1 MLINNIKTVQ
11 QLLNF
16 IKLNPAWLSGF
27 ICGEGCFTGSFFLD
41 KRAKWGMWP
50 QLEFN
55 IAQLFTDVNLLNAI
69 NAFFGN
75 TGSVSERENGV
86 GSVSF
91 GSLNA
96 LRNFIIPFCIKY
108 PLIGNKAQQFIDW
121 LELFE
126 LIQKK
131 TYLGDSL
138 EARDHLV
145 AILDKMR
152 ALNARET
159 RSNKRKVD
167 RNQALVDWLRS
178 LNGVPTLEQKL
189 AIISK
194 LKPKKGQKDSVD
206 I

>member
-1 MLINNIKTVQ
+1 M
-11 QLLNF
+11 
-16 IKLNPAWLSGF
+16 
-27 ICGEGCFTGSFFLD
+27 LD

-55 IAQLFTDVNLLNAI
+55 ITQLFTDVNLLNAI

-86 GSVSF
+86 GSVTF
-91 GSLNA
+91 RKLEV
-96 LRNFIIPFCIKY
+96 LRKDIIPFCLKY

-126 LIQKK
+126 LYEKK

-145 AILDKMR
+145 DILDKMR
-152 ALNARET
+152 VLNARDT

-178 LNGVPTLEQKL
+178 LDGVPTLEQKL
-189 AIISK
+189 FLISK
-194 LKPKKGQKDSVD
+194 LKPKKDDGDSVD